1 MKRDS
6 GNALFLILIAVAL
19 FAALS
24 YAITQSG
31 RGGGSVDKETNAI
44 TAAQIVQ
51 FGGAMEQAMTRMKLM
66 GGTSDTEYSFA
77 NPVYKTNGGA
87 VQYPDNHNPF
97 STDPDDF
104 IFRSAG
110 GGLSPQT
117 FDKAGDTTGIT
128 AGAMIPGHAQLVYGQ
143 VTGVGSSAPDLLLY
157 IEWVKTEIC
166 EEINKKLGLNL
177 PSGAPY
183 DENRDSGASFPRF
196 DGDYTAAT
204 PMVFGNDAAALVG
217 QRSFC
222 YHETSALGVGSN
234 PQLFYVHV
242 VLAR

>member
-66 GGTSDTEYSFA
+66 GGTSDTEYNFG
-77 NPVYKTNGGA
+77 NPVYKVLDGT

-104 IFRSAG
+104 IFKNGG

-117 FDKAGDTTGIT
+117 FDKAADGSGLTNIYMT
-128 AGAMIPGHAQLVYGQ
+128 PGHAQLVYGQ
-143 VTGVGSSAPDLLLY
+143 MMGVGSSAPDLLLM
-157 IEWVKTEIC
+157 IEWLKLEVC
-166 EEINKKLGLNL
+166 EEINKKLGINL

-183 DENRDSGASFPRF
+183 DENRDTGASFPKF
-196 DGDYTAAT
+196 NGDYSAAT

-222 YHETSALGVGSN
+222 YHETGLAASN
-234 PQLFYVHV
+234 PSLFYVHV